1 MTTAADL
8 LENLQKV
15 NINEIVKSS
24 LINTTPAL
32 LRAQKKQMMAGKTAK
47 GETIKPELRSQEYA
61 KQKKAKYQES
71 PFGIPNL
78 RDTGEFQQNIYLEV
92 DSDSYTLDSTDEKSS
107 KLKAKYGEE
116 IFGLSENSMENYVE
130 KDLKPEFNRQ
140 ITEITGLK
148 FE

>member
-1 MTTAADL
+1 MPTALDL

-47 GETIKPELRSQEYA
+47 GENIKPELRSQEYA

-92 DSDSYTLDSTDEKSS
+92 DSDSYKLDSTDIKSD

-116 IFGLSENSMENYVE
+116 IFGLSENFIAEYTE
-130 KDLKPEFNRQ
+130 KDLQPEFNRQ

>member
-15 NINEIVKSS
+15 NVNEIVKRS

-47 GETIKPELRSQEYA
+47 GENITPELRSQEYA
-61 KQKKAKYQES
+61 KQKKAKFQES